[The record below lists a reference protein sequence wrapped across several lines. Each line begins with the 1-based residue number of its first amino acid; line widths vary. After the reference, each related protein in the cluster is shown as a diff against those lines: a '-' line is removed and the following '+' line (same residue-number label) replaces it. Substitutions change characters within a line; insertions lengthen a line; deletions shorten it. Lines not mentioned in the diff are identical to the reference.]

1 MTGEK
6 KIHKVFQAIFYVGSQ
21 TLHLKVIIQSFVWV
35 VKLRIIAACQNIKND
50 SHEVEQSWWGI
61 FKKSKINVD
70 TD

>member
-1 MTGEK
+1 MEK
-6 KIHKVFQAIFYVGSQ
+6 KKFTKYSKRFFYVGSQ
-21 TLHLKVIIQSFVWV
+21 TLHLKVRIQSLVWV

-50 SHEVEQSWWGI
+50 SHEVEQPWWGI

>member
-1 MTGEK
+1 MEK
-6 KIHKVFQAIFYVGSQ
+6 KKFTKYSKRFFYVGSP

-50 SHEVEQSWWGI
+50 SHEVEQPWWGI
-61 FKKSKINVD
+61 FEKSKINVD

>member
-1 MTGEK
+1 MEK
-6 KIHKVFQAIFYVGSQ
+6 KKFTKYSKRFVYVGSQ